1 MEEGR
6 IEFAWS
12 LEFSRC
18 SQRQPMAYIS
28 VVSSGNLYSRIS
40 MVQGV
45 RGIGKRTIREG
56 HHNLELSSF
65 PIRLNESQRLSQTS
79 KEEERHML
87 LADL

>member
-1 MEEGR
+1 V
-6 IEFAWS
+6 
-12 LEFSRC
+12 FSTTTHGVHFGGFVGK
-18 SQRQPMAYIS
+18 S
-28 VVSSGNLYSRIS
+28 VQQDS

>member
-1 MEEGR
+1 
-6 IEFAWS
+6 
-12 LEFSRC
+12 
-18 SQRQPMAYIS
+18 
-28 VVSSGNLYSRIS
+28 